1 MHVKSRSEAKG
12 NGGETENIKGR
23 GKEGILGG
31 KLINS
36 HTHQHT
42 HAHTHTHT
50 NTHKST
56 KKFVAR
62 GWNEQN
68 RA

>member
-12 NGGETENIKGR
+12 KGGEIENIKGR

-36 HTHQHT
+36 HTYQHK
-42 HAHTHTHT
+42 HAHTHTPTHT
-50 NTHKST
+50 NLRRNSWREGEMNKTELS
-56 KKFVAR
+56 
-62 GWNEQN
+62 
-68 RA
+68 

>member
-12 NGGETENIKGR
+12 KGGEIENIKGR
-23 GKEGILGG
+23 GNKGILGG

-50 NTHKST
+50 HTQIYEEIRG
-56 KKFVAR
+56 AR
-62 GWNEQN
+62 VK
-68 RA
+68 